1 MAKTSRRMPIGI
13 DAVWAV
19 LEDGGSYAD
28 WVVGTQTIHAVDDG
42 FPAVGRRLHYRVGAG
57 PLGWDGD
64 TLVREVDPG
73 VRLQVQRFEGGGWT
87 DFPVSARV
95 SGGQFNTYI
104 TTSRSGATR
113 FRVFDQA
120 AGKPSNPVR
129 VQIG

>member
-1 MAKTSRRMPIGI
+1 
-13 DAVWAV
+13 
-19 LEDGGSYAD
+19 
-28 WVVGTQTIHAVDDG
+28 
-42 FPAVGRRLHYRVGAG
+42 
-57 PLGWDGD
+57 
-64 TLVREVDPG
+64 
-73 VRLQVQRFEGGGWT
+73 VQRFEGGGWT

-113 FRVFDQA
+113 FRVFDPA